1 MVFNIYRERGAP
13 RKGPKMKLTAK
24 QLRHIINEE
33 AGRLDEIFTPVG
45 GIGFGDTPRPGR
57 RSYLD
62 LPIMGETD
70 EVDDGPEWDKAEK
83 SELDLATTLE
93 NHLMPLVDRIQKNLE
108 KSQAELATLQRYI
121 PQLIQKV
128 SE

>member
-1 MVFNIYRERGAP
+1 MWRFIEQFVMVFNIYRERGAP

-24 QLRHIINEE
+24 QLRHIISEE

-70 EVDDGPEWDKAEK
+70 EVDEAGKIDLGLAATIELQVAPMLERMNASLAKTQEELTRLQDWIEK
-83 SELDLATTLE
+83 VTA
-93 NHLMPLVDRIQKNLE
+93 K
-108 KSQAELATLQRYI
+108 
-121 PQLIQKV
+121 
-128 SE
+128 